1 MSNTQGSGIVNKAA
15 KKYFEDFETDV
26 KRYKDAVSKALQNYV
41 KDREEAKDS
50 LNEKHLQPRL
60 EQLRFAAK
68 NSIEYEF
75 SCLHHM
81 WNECYVPLLYEALWD
96 HIKQEPPKAAMDR
109 LRIYN
114 EFNIAMSKTDASYF
128 LHELSGTHAGV
139 LALAAVAKRSG
150 LNVKAPDISQ
160 YEGEI
165 EEIGK
170 GVCNLSRYCPEGY
183 WQDFAELN
191 IETTNIDSLA
201 FDPNRPGHRGLAVAQ
216 NDEFISGLQKIAHRW
231 STNFVPELI
240 DDAAMNDEERE
251 QAMQEHAEALEAAAD
266 QIEISDNADIEFGKA
281 HGKQKADSAQRAV
294 ETIAHYAR

>member
-1 MSNTQGSGIVNKAA
+1 MNKAV

-26 KRYKDAVSKALQNYV
+26 KKYKDAVSKALQNYV

-75 SCLHHM
+75 SYLHHM

-114 EFNIAMSKTDASYF
+114 EFDIPMTKTDASYF
-128 LHELSGTHAGV
+128 LHELSGTHSGV
-139 LALAAVAKRSG
+139 VALAAVAKKSG
-150 LNVKAPDISQ
+150 LNIKAPDISS
-160 YEGEI
+160 YEKEI
-165 EEIGK
+165 EEIGR
-170 GVCNLSRYCPEGY
+170 GVCHLSRYCPEGY
-183 WQDFAELN
+183 WQAFAE
-191 IETTNIDSLA
+191 IDVEVSNVDSPA
-201 FDPNRPGHRGLAVAQ
+201 FDPNRLAHRGLAVAQ
-216 NDEFISGLQKIAHRW
+216 NSEFIPNLQKIAHRW
-231 STNFVPELI
+231 STNFIPELI

-266 QIEISDNADIEFGKA
+266 QIEIDDGAGVKLGA
-281 HGKQKADSAQRAV
+281 KLGKQKAESTQSAA
-294 ETIAHYAR
+294 ETVAHYAR